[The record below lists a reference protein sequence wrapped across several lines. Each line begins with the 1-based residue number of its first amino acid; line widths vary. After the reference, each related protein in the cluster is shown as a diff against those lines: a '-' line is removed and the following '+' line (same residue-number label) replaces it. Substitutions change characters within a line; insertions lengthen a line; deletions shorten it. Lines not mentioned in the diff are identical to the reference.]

1 MTEPGGRAP
10 APGELRLVQLFI
22 NTLDIEGGTE
32 DLDTPAALSA
42 WLYANGLTRIRV
54 RVTRAGLDRARRIR
68 ELLRALVLANNGI
81 PLGDDVMT
89 ELNSEFSALPLVAAV
104 DRDEHRLEPAGR
116 GIDGALGRIAAIVVL
131 ESVRGRWRRLKGCV
145 RDVCHWAFYDH
156 SRSGSG
162 TWCTMAICG
171 SRTKATNYYRRQ
183 HPSAS
188 RRPSLRDIDT

>member
-10 APGELRLVQLFI
+10 APDELRLVQLFI

-42 WLYANGLTRIRV
+42 WLYANGLTRTRV
-54 RVTRAGLDRARRIR
+54 RVTRADLDRTRRIR
-68 ELLRALVLANNGI
+68 ELLRALALANNGV
-81 PLGDDVMT
+81 PLEDDVMT
-89 ELNSEFSALPLVAAV
+89 ELNGEFSALPLVAAL
-104 DRDEHRLEPAGR
+104 DRDRNRLEPAGR
-116 GIDGALGRIAAIVVL
+116 GIDEALGRIAAIVVL

-171 SRTKATNYYRRQ
+171 SRTKARKYYRRR
-183 HPSAS
+183 HPSSPRRTS
-188 RRPSLRDIDT
+188 RSNIDT